1 MNLDHPEEITD
12 RRISARLI
20 LFVPDHGLRSNP
32 RICFASRAGNPIR
45 TFLPKAQ
52 STVKTSITKPNS
64 QIQAPE
70 TARKEVTDTRLL
82 AIL

>member
-1 MNLDHPEEITD
+1 MNFDIPVVTSD

-20 LFVPDHGLRSNP
+20 LLVPDHGLRSNP
-32 RICFASRAGNPIR
+32 RICFASRAGKPIR
-45 TFLPKAQ
+45 TFFPKAQ

-64 QIQAPE
+64 QIQTPD
-70 TARKEVTDTRLL
+70 TARNAASETRLL